1 MGQKQSAHSELEK
14 SLEKLTEA
22 ERQKLLELF
31 ESGKESGIP
40 IHDETYYKI
49 LEVEFILISLVTWHS
64 ELISPRTSYF
74 FKSMLPFSLISLPV
88 SVYPQCANPT
98 KGRFSLANQR
108 FVGSSGK

>member
-1 MGQKQSAHSELEK
+1 MFPVYRRPLIMGQKQSVHSELEK

-49 LEVEFILISLVTWHS
+49 LEVGFILISLVTWHS
-64 ELISPRTSYF
+64 ELISPRTVVHLIF
-74 FKSMLPFSLISLPV
+74 FKVCYRFRLFLSL
-88 SVYPQCANPT
+88 
-98 KGRFSLANQR
+98 
-108 FVGSSGK
+108 